1 MNNYALQTDR
11 AQRRKEMAK
20 GFLLTIR
27 ADDGST
33 KLQTNV
39 EYIHQAFQRLI
50 DWSTGDVGQD
60 VSAVISGPNGFYT
73 NHRIK
78 ALQDFAW
85 IEEEKAE
92 FKSGTTSCEPR
103 LSGNADKCL
112 RRRDDFSDP
121 RTTTSPITVI
131 PGEGAAKPNIVL
143 DDENLIFG
151 RPSPDQSLMSRHRL
165 KVAQREFYSRLN
177 CLAV

>member
-33 KLQTNV
+33 MLQTNV

-50 DWSTGDVGQD
+50 DWSTSDVGQD

-78 ALQDFAW
+78 ALQDFAR

-103 LSGNADKCL
+103 PSGNADKCL

-143 DDENLIFG
+143 DDEKLIFG
-151 RPSPDQSLMSRHRL
+151 RPTTASPLS
-165 KVAQREFYSRLN
+165 AQRPFH
-177 CLAV
+177 LATGPRSKIAGVHP